1 MTSLDEGL
9 TLPNRE
15 GPRGL
20 ASGTADAVAEGY
32 ESRFVSTHLLYF
44 KDVGAARSRAP

>member
-32 ESRFVSTHLLYF
+32 ESRFVSS
-44 KDVGAARSRAP
+44 SRLTFSTLRT